1 MRFLF
6 AIEKSVGSVIFR
18 RMDDGEKEFLI
29 LHYPNGHWDFA
40 KGHTEKGET
49 EHFTLL
55 REVAEET
62 GITDLIVT
70 PDFRRQIRYFYRAI
84 GDEALRRMHEKRSL
98 NVMKKVV
105 YYLAETKQKKIV
117 LSAEHVGHGWF
128 VYEQALSRITY
139 SGGRS
144 IFIKANNFM
153 KKHNI

>member
-6 AIEKSVGSVIFR
+6 SIEKSVGSVIFR
-18 RMDDGEKEFLI
+18 KKENGEKEFLI

-40 KGHTEKGET
+40 KGHTEEGET

-62 GITDLIVT
+62 GITDLEVV
-70 PDFRRQIRYFYRAI
+70 PKFRRQIRYFYRAR
-84 GDEALRRMHEKRSL
+84 GEEAIRRTRERRSS

-105 YYLAETKQKKIV
+105 YYLAETHQRKVI
-117 LSAEHVGHGWF
+117 LSVEHIGYGWF
-128 VYEQALSRITY
+128 TYEAALKRITY
-139 SGGRS
+139 SGAKS
-144 IFIKANNFM
+144 IFIKADNFI